1 MTTFKL
7 SPQQAIKELIASKKY
22 AQRKTLEDYRQ
33 TITAYLEVVLYGQ
46 QVKELDDL
54 LMEMVGKTGMEMASQ
69 EIGQLLIKTL
79 RNVVMDKQKAEIIG
93 DIWTAAKAVAKV
105 DTPKNRN
112 IWQEVRRKAEKID
125 YAWALK
131 TCNDIYLEVLNQLEE
146 PEQ

>member
-7 SPQQAIKELIASKKY
+7 TPQQAIKELIASGKY
-22 AQRKTLEDYRQ
+22 AQRQTLEDYRQ
-33 TITAYLEVVLYGQ
+33 AIAAYLDAVLYGNR
-46 QVKELDDL
+46 VKELDDL
-54 LMEMVGKTGMEMASQ
+54 LMELVGKTGMEMASQ

-79 RNVVMDKQKAEIIG
+79 RKVVMDKQKAEIMG

-112 IWQEVRRKAEKID
+112 VWQEIRRKAEKID
-125 YAWALK
+125 YAWGLK
-131 TCNDIYLEVLNQLEE
+131 TCNDIYLEALKE